1 MSSLFFFSKP
11 VDFFN
16 NVILSGLICVKAQNQ
31 TAPRVTK
38 IEPPNWW
45 AGHTINPVRL
55 LVRGENFQN
64 AKVVSKNS
72 SLKVSNIKINNRG
85 DYLFFDV
92 AIPKNAKTGKYEFE
106 VSTEKGKTIIPFEI
120 SAPLEAQK
128 IFRAL
133 PMKT

>member
-1 MSSLFFFSKP
+1 M
-11 VDFFN
+11 
-16 NVILSGLICVKAQNQ
+16 
-31 TAPRVTK
+31 
-38 IEPPNWW
+38 
-45 AGHTINPVRL
+45 RL

-106 VSTEKGKTIIPFEI
+106 VSTEKGKTIVPFEI
-120 SAPLEAQK
+120 SAPLDVSKNFQGITNEDIIYLIMPDRFADGDQANNK
-128 IFRAL
+128 DVDRDKSASVARRRF
-133 PMKT
+133 